1 MSLFFC
7 DITITLSFV
16 KLFYYDMVRLRVK
29 YVCKF
34 ALILLYLAFNFVIEG
49 IALAC
54 QCYLSITFTEDRRNF
69 KSFRAMLKRYS
80 SRYQAFI

>member
-1 MSLFFC
+1 MSLSFC

-34 ALILLYLAFNFVIEG
+34 A
-49 IALAC
+49 
-54 QCYLSITFTEDRRNF
+54 
-69 KSFRAMLKRYS
+69 YS
-80 SRYQAFI
+80 SLASI